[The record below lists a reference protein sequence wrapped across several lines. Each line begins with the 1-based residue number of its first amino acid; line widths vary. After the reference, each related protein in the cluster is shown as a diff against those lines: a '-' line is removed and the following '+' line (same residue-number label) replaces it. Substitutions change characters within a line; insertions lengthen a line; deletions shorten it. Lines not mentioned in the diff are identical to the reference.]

1 MPVVLLILVAVAAGA
16 VVGLG
21 VWRYPRESRAGP
33 TSVVDAAAEIGAGAK
48 KSPGLRALV
57 DARLDPSVGTGLA
70 LTGALLLAIGGGVV
84 LGLFAILIRTS
95 SVLSGLDKD
104 AADWGHR
111 HASAMS
117 THVLDAI
124 TQLGNI
130 RVVLVLCVLLVIAE
144 SIRERTIWV
153 AAFVVAVIGGEEL
166 FTSVVKSIVDR
177 ARPTLVPAAATL
189 GPAFPSGHSATSAAF
204 YAAAAL
210 LLGRWRPRLARAL
223 LAGAAVGI
231 AVAVAA
237 SRVLLDLHWL
247 SDVIA
252 GLALGWAW
260 FAVCGIA
267 FGGRILRFG
276 SALEVAE
283 RAASETRSSGGVI
296 DDESGERL
304 SVLRGHVEAEPPVAN
319 HHECRSRM

>member
-1 MPVVLLILVAVAAGA
+1 MPVAVLLLVAVAAG
-16 VVGLG
+16 VTVGVG
-21 VWRYPRESRAGP
+21 VRRYPRRSGVGPASVAG
-33 TSVVDAAAEIGAGAK
+33 AAAAIGAGARR
-48 KSPGLRALV
+48 SSRLRALA
-57 DARLDPSVGTGLA
+57 DARVDPSVGTGLV
-70 LTGALLLAIGGGVV
+70 LTAALLLAIGGGVV

-95 SVLSGLDKD
+95 SAFAGLDK
-104 AADWGHR
+104 AAAGWGHR
-111 HASAMS
+111 HASATS

-130 RVVLVLCVLLVIAE
+130 RVVLVLCFLLVIAE

-166 FTSVVKSIVDR
+166 IANVVKSIVDR
-177 ARPTLVPAAATL
+177 ARPTLVPTAASL
-189 GPAFPSGHSATSAAF
+189 GPSFPSGHSATSAAF

-210 LLGRWRPRLARAL
+210 LLGRWRPRAARAL

-231 AVAVAA
+231 AVAVGA

-276 SALEVAE
+276 SAFEVAE
-283 RAASETRSSGGVI
+283 RAASETGSSGGMV
-296 DDESGERL
+296 DDERGERL
-304 SVLRGHVEAEPPVAN
+304 SVLRRHVEAQPPVPD
-319 HHECRSRM
+319 HHERRSRM

>member
-1 MPVVLLILVAVAAGA
+1 MPVALLIVVAVAAG
-16 VVGLG
+16 VIVGVG
-21 VWRYPRESRAGP
+21 VWRYPRRGRVGP
-33 TSVVDAAAEIGAGAK
+33 TSVAGAAAEVGAAAR
-48 KSPGLRALV
+48 KSPRLRLLV

-70 LTGALLLAIGGGVV
+70 LTGALILAIGGGVV
-84 LGLFAILIRTS
+84 LGVFAILIRTS
-95 SVLSGLDKD
+95 SAFSGLDK
-104 AADWGHR
+104 AAAEWGHR

-130 RVVLVLCVLLVIAE
+130 RVVLVLCVVLVIAE

-166 FTSVVKSIVDR
+166 ITNVVKSIVDR

-210 LLGRWRPRLARAL
+210 LLGRWRPRPARAL

-283 RAASETRSSGGVI
+283 RAASDTGSSGGVV
-296 DDESGERL
+296 DDERSERL
-304 SVLRGHVEAEPPVAN
+304 SVLRGHVEAQPPMAD
-319 HHECRSRM
+319 HHERRRRM